1 MSLVSESE
9 GRQLRPYVSHVG
21 VAVELLEFGNVA
33 ANVMFERASADNS
46 VATCLLRSAFWFSSF
61 VGFTLLAPVLH
72 LLAHKI
78 PWLPMVV
85 PADSSPME
93 FSVYMW
99 LLAILLGWILSR
111 PALAITAALASLV
124 PLFVARTLDF
134 DA

>member
-1 MSLVSESE
+1 MSCFLGALRVILSLLYILKLFWRICGANAIVTAAVTLEEREIPTGSE
-9 GRQLRPYVSHVG
+9 
-21 VAVELLEFGNVA
+21 EF
-33 ANVMFERASADNS
+33 
-46 VATCLLRSAFWFSSF
+46 FSSF
-61 VGFTLLAPVLH
+61 PNRIT
-72 LLAHKI
+72 AHKI